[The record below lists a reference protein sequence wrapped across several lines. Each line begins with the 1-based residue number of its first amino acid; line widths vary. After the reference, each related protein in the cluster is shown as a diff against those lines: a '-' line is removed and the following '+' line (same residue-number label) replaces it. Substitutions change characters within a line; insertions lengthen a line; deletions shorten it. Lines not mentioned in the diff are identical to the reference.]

1 MMPHNHPVWS
11 TEFSGNVMQAGKKL
25 ACDEN
30 DGEELGCLFF
40 EYEAGCTA
48 IFELLKVCPEWRS
61 TGFWK

>member
-1 MMPHNHPVWS
+1 
-11 TEFSGNVMQAGKKL
+11 MQAGKKL